1 MLQKQQLNKKITQLI
16 NDLAIPFLGLFI
28 YDWGVFFIGLFFLL
42 DYLFGFLFLFKKDVF
57 LKKHLL
63 QERSQKSLLFALASF
78 ALVIILALLAFR
90 VIIPNFS
97 LRVELWGF
105 LTFTEFG
112 ISQGLIIL
120 PLLLITTQLQY
131 KMEFINQGKYA
142 LFTREEL
149 WKISAKES
157 FITSVFLCA
166 ACALGSVVSLPQ
178 SFWIIAPAL
187 LISAYRFFLSKM

>member
-1 MLQKQQLNKKITQLI
+1 MLQKQQLSKKITQLI

-42 DYLFGFLFLFKKDVF
+42 DYLFGFLFLFKKDLF

-63 QERSQKSLLFALASF
+63 QERSQKSLLFALIAF
-78 ALVIILALLAFR
+78 VMVLILTLLAFR
-90 VIIPNFS
+90 LVIPDFS
-97 LRVELWGF
+97 LSSELWGF

-112 ISQGLIIL
+112 ISQGLVLL

-149 WKISAKES
+149 WGLTAKEGL
-157 FITSVFLCA
+157 IASVFLLF
-166 ACALGSVVSLPQ
+166 ACALGAFVSLPQ
-178 SFWIIAPAL
+178 TFWIIAPAL
-187 LISAYRFFLSKM
+187 LISSYRFFLSKM